1 MPELTFAFCTYNRC
15 DRLERLVA
23 AIREQVCPVPFEIL
37 AVNNNS
43 TDATAE
49 TLARLQQL
57 PGAPL
62 RWVNEDSQG
71 IVPAR
76 NRAIT
81 EALASDILVFIDDDE
96 LPLPGLLKAAAHA
109 ILEEGADCVGG
120 PIRVDFEPYGRPK
133 WLDGELAGFLGE
145 IDHGAAPFWIM
156 DERTPVWSG
165 NIAYRMEVLRAHP
178 ELRFDP
184 RYNREGAG
192 IGGGSDAVMFRAF
205 LGAGYRIRYRPDMT
219 ITHSVDPW
227 KLKRRY
233 FLTLHYR
240 AGLRQG
246 EFRLPHYPKTVFG
259 IPPFLLPQ
267 FVRHCANAAK
277 RTLPGRSGWV
287 RHAMNATHALGLIA
301 GYRRRDSN

>member
-1 MPELTFAFCTYNRC
+1 MSKLTFAFCTYNRA
-15 DRLERLVA
+15 DRLDRLVA
-23 AIREQVCPVPFEIL
+23 AMRAQTCPVPFEIL

-43 TDATAE
+43 SDATAE

-57 PGAPL
+57 PGATL
-62 RWVNEDSQG
+62 RWVNETSQG

-76 NRAIT
+76 NRAIEET
-81 EALASDILVFIDDDE
+81 LASDILVFIDDDE
-96 LPLPGLLKAAAHA
+96 LPLPGLLQAAAHA

-120 PIRVDFEPYGRPK
+120 PIRVDFATHGRPR
-133 WLDGELAGFLGE
+133 WLDRELAGFLGE
-145 IDHGAAPFWIM
+145 IDHGPAAFWID

-165 NIAYRMEVLRAHP
+165 NVAYRMEVLRTHP

-192 IGGGSDAVMFRAF
+192 VGGGSDAVMFRTF
-205 LGAGYRIRYRPDMT
+205 VNAGYRIRYRPDMA

-233 FLTLHYR
+233 FLNLHYR

-246 EFRLPHYPKTVFG
+246 QFRLPHYPNTVLG
-259 IPPFLLPQ
+259 IPPFLVPQ
-267 FVRHCANAAK
+267 LFRHCVKAAG
-277 RTLPGRSGWV
+277 RALPGRSGWV
-287 RHAMNATHALGLIA
+287 RQAMNASNTLGLIV
-301 GYRRRDSN
+301 GYRRRGST